1 VRSTKF
7 KLVPPRKKKKDS
19 VNKRLKYKTQKMGK
33 EHLVIGIGRDI
44 LNMTLKVWTKTL
56 EAQHWSPIGSL
67 VGVIRV
73 LPMQNVGGGLTCEA
87 GLGRE
92 LVSWCSAH

>member
-67 VGVIRV
+67 F
-73 LPMQNVGGGLTCEA
+73 
-87 GLGRE
+87 GRGYQSPTHAE
-92 LVSWCSAH
+92 CWRRSYL